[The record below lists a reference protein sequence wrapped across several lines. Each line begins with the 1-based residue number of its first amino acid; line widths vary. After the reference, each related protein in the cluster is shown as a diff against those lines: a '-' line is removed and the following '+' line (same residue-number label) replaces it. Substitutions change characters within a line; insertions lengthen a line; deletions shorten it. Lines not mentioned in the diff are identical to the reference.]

1 MVVGWLVGLFNA
13 QTEAHGPSCTRIVLH
28 LNNYCS
34 PLSLSLPLSLPPW
47 TWWQTCALYMHM
59 WGKLEFKVQQTDNT
73 TLSRFIITIRYRI
86 PTTRQSSQA
95 GINIVGDETNKHH
108 QQHP

>member
-1 MVVGWLVGLFNA
+1 
-13 QTEAHGPSCTRIVLH
+13 
-28 LNNYCS
+28 
-34 PLSLSLPLSLPPW
+34 
-47 TWWQTCALYMHM
+47 MHM

-108 QQHP
+108 QQHPQGKNRSGKLVVCRSASEIHKKT